1 MYVITADQINS
12 RNDRDR
18 AGELIAALEHQFGQ
32 SFALP
37 ADQTAG
43 DEIQILLTDADAA
56 LGAILLI
63 HRTGSWNTG
72 LGLGRVRTPLAATTR
87 QSAGEAFIA
96 ARDAVIRSKRS
107 DAHFALNVPALASAH
122 AERMPETTI
131 NAAELEALIT
141 LTLAIRQRRTAEGW
155 EVIDLL
161 GEGLSQID
169 IAARLGI
176 STGAVSQRLK
186 TSLWRVEEAARP
198 ALVRLME
205 SLEHAAREMKD

>member
-18 AGELIAALEHQFGQ
+18 AGELIAALERAHG
-32 SFALP
+32 SAFALP

-43 DEIQILLTDADAA
+43 DEIQVMVTDAASA
-56 LGAILLI
+56 LDTIFLI

-72 LGLGRVRTPLAATTR
+72 LGIGPVRFPLAASTR
-87 QSAGEAFIA
+87 QSAGPAFIA
-96 ARDAVIRSKRS
+96 ARDAVIRSKKA
-107 DAHFALNVPALASAH
+107 DAGFALEVPTGSDGAVGARGTVSA
-122 AERMPETTI
+122 T
-131 NAAELEALIT
+131 ELEALIT
-141 LTLAIRQRRTAEGW
+141 LTLAIRQRRSPAGW

-161 GEGLSQID
+161 TAGYSQVE

-176 STGAVSQRLK
+176 SSGAVSQRVK
-186 TSLWRVEEAARP
+186 TTLWRVEESARP

-205 SLEHAAREMKD
+205 SLERATSETEA

>member
-18 AGELIAALEHQFGQ
+18 AGDLIAALEDQFGH

-43 DEIQILLTDADAA
+43 DEIQIILTDADAA
-56 LGAILLI
+56 LGAILVI

-72 LGLGRVRTPLAATTR
+72 LGLGQVRTPLAASTR

-96 ARDAVIRSKRS
+96 ARDAVIRSKKS
-107 DAHFALNVPALASAH
+107 DAHFALDVPAH
-122 AERMPETTI
+122 ADRMLGTTI

-141 LTLAIRQRRTAEGW
+141 LTLAIRQRRTPEGW

-176 STGAVSQRLK
+176 SSGAVSQRLK

-198 ALVRLME
+198 ALARLME
-205 SLEHAAREMKD
+205 SLESATREMKD

>member
-1 MYVITADQINS
+1 MYVVTADQINS

-18 AGELIAALEHQFGQ
+18 AGELLAALQNEYGH

-43 DEIQILLTDADAA
+43 DEIQIILTDAAST
-56 LGAILLI
+56 LGVILLI

-72 LGLGRVRTPLAATTR
+72 LGLGQVRTPLAASTR

-96 ARDAVIRSKRS
+96 ARDAVIRSKKA
-107 DAHFALNVPALASAH
+107 DARFALDVPPH
-122 AERMPETTI
+122 PNGMPDTSI
-131 NAAELEALIT
+131 NADELEALIT

-161 GEGLSQID
+161 GAGLSQVE

-186 TSLWRVEEAARP
+186 TSLWRVEESARP

-205 SLEHAAREMKD
+205 SLERATREMKD

>member
-18 AGELIAALEHQFGQ
+18 AGELIAALEHQFGHA
-32 SFALP
+32 FALP

-43 DEIQILLTDADAA
+43 DEIQIILSDADAA
-56 LGAILLI
+56 LGAILVI
-63 HRTGSWNTG
+63 HRTGSWSTG
-72 LGLGRVRTPLAATTR
+72 LGLGQVRTPLAASTR

-96 ARDAVIRSKRS
+96 ARDAVIRSKKS
-107 DAHFALNVPALASAH
+107 DAHFALDVPAQ
-122 AERMPETTI
+122 AERMPEMTI

-141 LTLAIRQRRTAEGW
+141 LTLAIRQRRTPEGW

-161 GEGLSQID
+161 GQGLSQID

-198 ALVRLME
+198 ALARLME
-205 SLEHAAREMKD
+205 SLESATREMKD